1 MPNVSN
7 DLTGRVALVTGATS
21 GLGLR
26 FAQVIAASGAKV
38 AVTGRRVDRL
48 EKLAAEINDAGGV
61 AEPIQLD
68 MQNNDSILA
77 CVEQAES
84 KLGIVDVLVNN
95 AGAFDGGPIEDID
108 LDMWN
113 KVIGACMTG
122 TFLATRSAFRIMKN
136 GDGGRILNIGSISA
150 QMPRMYSV
158 PYTAA
163 KHGISGLTKAA
174 ALEGR
179 DYGIIVSALHPGNV
193 RVERRIE
200 EGVQTAGSG
209 MASEKNEPMMTVD
222 EIADVALTMLA
233 LPGHINF
240 LEAIVLPSEQSY
252 LGRG

>member
-1 MPNVSN
+1 MGRLDGKVVLITGSN
-7 DLTGRVALVTGATS
+7 RGIGKAIARSCASEGASLTL
-21 GLGLR
+21 
-26 FAQVIAASGAKV
+26 AARGTESLEQTANEITKEFGVNIV
-38 AVTGRRVDRL
+38 AVSTDVSKEEEIDVLFKRSQL
-48 EKLAAEINDAGGV
+48 EYG
-61 AEPIQLD
+61 QL
-68 MQNNDSILA
+68 
-77 CVEQAES
+77 
-84 KLGIVDVLVNN
+84 DVLVNN

>member
-1 MPNVSN
+1 MGRLDGKVVLITGSN
-7 DLTGRVALVTGATS
+7 RGIGKAIARSCANEGASLT
-21 GLGLR
+21 
-26 FAQVIAASGAKV
+26 
-38 AVTGRRVDRL
+38 
-48 EKLAAEINDAGGV
+48 LAARGTESLEQTANEIRNEFGV
-61 AEPIQLD
+61 NVVAISTDVSKEEEIEVLFKRSQSEHGQLD
-68 MQNNDSILA
+68 M
-77 CVEQAES
+77 
-84 KLGIVDVLVNN
+84 LVNN
-95 AGAFDGGPIEDID
+95 AGAFDGGSIEDID

-113 KVIGACMTG
+113 NVIGACMTG

-136 GDGGRILNIGSISA
+136 GNGGRILNVGSISA
-150 QMPRMYSV
+150 QIPRMYSV

-163 KHGISGLTKAA
+163 KHGILGLTKAA

-193 RVERRIE
+193 RVERRTE
-200 EGVQTAGSG
+200 EGGQTAGSG

-240 LEAIVLPSEQSY
+240 LEAIVLPSEQRY

>member
-1 MPNVSN
+1 MGRLDGKVVLITGSN
-7 DLTGRVALVTGATS
+7 RGIGKAIARSCASEGASLTL
-21 GLGLR
+21 
-26 FAQVIAASGAKV
+26 AARGTESLEQTANEITKEFGVNIV
-38 AVTGRRVDRL
+38 AVSTDVSKEEEIDVLFKRSQL
-48 EKLAAEINDAGGV
+48 EYG
-61 AEPIQLD
+61 QLD
-68 MQNNDSILA
+68 I
-77 CVEQAES
+77 
-84 KLGIVDVLVNN
+84 LVNN
-95 AGAFDGGPIEDID
+95 AGAFDGGSIEDID

-209 MASEKNEPMMTVD
+209 MVSEKNEPMMTVD

-240 LEAIVLPSEQSY
+240 LEAIVLPSEQRY

>member
-1 MPNVSN
+1 MGRLDGKVVLITGSN
-7 DLTGRVALVTGATS
+7 RGIGKAIARSCASEGASLTL
-21 GLGLR
+21 
-26 FAQVIAASGAKV
+26 AARGTESLEQTANEITKEFGVNIV
-38 AVTGRRVDRL
+38 AVSTDVSKEEEIDVLFKRSQL
-48 EKLAAEINDAGGV
+48 EYG
-61 AEPIQLD
+61 QLD
-68 MQNNDSILA
+68 I
-77 CVEQAES
+77 
-84 KLGIVDVLVNN
+84 LVNN
-95 AGAFDGGPIEDID
+95 AGAFDGGSIEDID

-200 EGVQTAGSG
+200 EGVETAGSG
-209 MASEKNEPMMTVD
+209 MASERNEPMMTVD

>member
-1 MPNVSN
+1 MGRLDGKVVLITGSN
-7 DLTGRVALVTGATS
+7 RGIGKAIARSCASEGASLTL
-21 GLGLR
+21 
-26 FAQVIAASGAKV
+26 AARGTESLEQTANEITKEFGVNIV
-38 AVTGRRVDRL
+38 AVSTDVSKEEEIDVLFKRSQL
-48 EKLAAEINDAGGV
+48 EYG
-61 AEPIQLD
+61 QLD
-68 MQNNDSILA
+68 I
-77 CVEQAES
+77 
-84 KLGIVDVLVNN
+84 LVNN
-95 AGAFDGGPIEDID
+95 AGAFDGGSIEDID

-113 KVIGACMTG
+113 KVIGTCMTG

>member
-1 MPNVSN
+1 MGRLDGKVVLITGSN
-7 DLTGRVALVTGATS
+7 RGIGKAIARSCANEGASLT
-21 GLGLR
+21 
-26 FAQVIAASGAKV
+26 
-38 AVTGRRVDRL
+38 
-48 EKLAAEINDAGGV
+48 LAARGTESLEQTANEIRNEFGV
-61 AEPIQLD
+61 NVVAISTDVSKEEEIEVLFKCSQSEHGQLD
-68 MQNNDSILA
+68 M
-77 CVEQAES
+77 
-84 KLGIVDVLVNN
+84 LVNN
-95 AGAFDGGPIEDID
+95 AGAFDGGSIEDID

-113 KVIGACMTG
+113 NVIGACMTG

-136 GDGGRILNIGSISA
+136 GDGGRILNVGSISA
-150 QMPRMYSV
+150 QIPRMYSV

-163 KHGISGLTKAA
+163 KHGILGLTKAA

-193 RVERRIE
+193 RVERRTE
-200 EGVQTAGSG
+200 EGGQTAGSG

-240 LEAIVLPSEQSY
+240 LEAIVLPSEQRY

>member
-1 MPNVSN
+1 MGRLDGKVVLITGSN
-7 DLTGRVALVTGATS
+7 RGIGKAIARSCASEGASLTL
-21 GLGLR
+21 
-26 FAQVIAASGAKV
+26 AARGTESLEQTANEITKEFGVNIV
-38 AVTGRRVDRL
+38 AVSTDVSKEEEIDVLFKRSQL
-48 EKLAAEINDAGGV
+48 EYG
-61 AEPIQLD
+61 QLD
-68 MQNNDSILA
+68 I
-77 CVEQAES
+77 
-84 KLGIVDVLVNN
+84 LVNN
-95 AGAFDGGPIEDID
+95 AGAFDGGSIEDID